1 MATQPQPLLTPAQVT
16 RAFTDQSY
24 FNSLTPQQQA
34 FAVKGGTQ
42 NANTPQGVANAQA
55 AAGVQPAIAP
65 NAGDGVD
72 PNNVS
77 NAGAQILKFN
87 NRPGGSISA
96 ATSGVL
102 SYPSSRPINSNSD
115 YVTFSFFDYSPTFKE
130 AGENNN
136 GNTPYETYNA
146 SVMTKNLT
154 PADGLGP
161 IILYMPE
168 DIQTETSGRWSGA
181 GFGPLI
187 TGLARTGAQLAAG
200 EAPNIEGMLSNIPD
214 GLTRGKYKLILDGIN
229 KAMGASLTEN
239 QLLTGSTGAI
249 INPNVEM
256 MYEAPDIRNFSLRFK
271 MSPRDG
277 GEAQKIRKICNTFRK
292 ASLPSIK
299 TGDGKIAGA
308 SPGFFLKVPKICQVS
323 FMQGGSPHPYIT
335 QYKPCAITRVSVNF
349 TPDGTYATYGDGSP
363 VATEL
368 TLSFQELKLIY
379 NEEVDINGGGY

>member
-1 MATQPQPLLTPAQVT
+1 MATQPQPLLTPAQVR
-16 RAFTDQSY
+16 RANTDRAY
-24 FNSLTPQQQA
+24 FNSLTPQQQSFSQRPA
-34 FAVKGGTQ
+34 SAYTV
-42 NANTPQGVANAQA
+42 QGVANAQA
-55 AAGVQPAIAP
+55 AAGVQPAVAP

-87 NRPGGSISA
+87 NRPGGSVVASS
-96 ATSGVL
+96 SGVL

-115 YVTFSFFDYSPTFKE
+115 YVTFSFFDYRPTFK
-130 AGENNN
+130 AGGENQS
-136 GNTPYETYNA
+136 GNTPYESYNA
-146 SVMTKNLT
+146 SIMKLD
-154 PADGLGP
+154 PAEGLGP

-181 GFGPLI
+181 GFGPMI
-187 TGLARTGAQLAAG
+187 NGLAKAGAQLAAG
-200 EAPNIEGMLSNIPD
+200 EAPNIEAALGAIPD
-214 GLTRGKYKLILDGIN
+214 GLTRTKYKLILDGIN

-249 INPNVEM
+249 LNPNVEM
-256 MYEAPDIRNFSLRFK
+256 MYEAPDLRNFSLRFK

-277 GEAQKIRKICNTFRK
+277 GEAQKIKQICNTFRK

-299 TGDGKIAGA
+299 SGDGQIAGA

-323 FMQGGSPHPYIT
+323 FMQGSSPHPYIT
-335 QYKPCAITRVSVNF
+335 QYKPCAISRVSINY

-368 TLSFQELKLIY
+368 TVSFQELKLIY